1 MRKNQIGSEYMYIGI
16 TKAIQDK
23 YKIKP
28 QSVVDEI
35 PDILC
40 WHAQKF
46 IFHRKTGLL
55 IMNNKTRYC
64 VVVFDIKKK
73 EMENLLPISKSN

>member
-1 MRKNQIGSEYMYIGI
+1 MYIGI

-28 QSVVDEI
+28 QIVEGEI
-35 PDILC
+35 PDIFC

-46 IFHRKTGLL
+46 ILHRKTGLL
-55 IMNNKTRYC
+55 IMNNKTRYS
-64 VVVFDIKKK
+64 VVLFGIKKK
-73 EMENLLPISKSN
+73 GFWCKK